1 MIDPIEIVEIMC
13 ERYQAAVSANDSVA
27 YSNLFCTDAIRM
39 PPGAELEHGR
49 DEIAQSEQGD
59 YDQATWTVQSKPLD
73 ALWINVDWVYGIAHA
88 DIQTVAHANGV
99 EKSFK
104 ATKTW
109 LLQKQSSGEWLI
121 KRQMWSLKP

>member
-1 MIDPIEIVEIMC
+1 
-13 ERYQAAVSANDSVA
+13 
-27 YSNLFCTDAIRM
+27 M

-49 DEIAQSEQGD
+49 DVIAQSEQGD
-59 YDQATWTVQSKPLD
+59 YNQATWTVQSKPLD
-73 ALWINVDWVYGIAHA
+73 ALWINDDWVYGVALA

-121 KRQMWSLKP
+121 KRQMWSLKS